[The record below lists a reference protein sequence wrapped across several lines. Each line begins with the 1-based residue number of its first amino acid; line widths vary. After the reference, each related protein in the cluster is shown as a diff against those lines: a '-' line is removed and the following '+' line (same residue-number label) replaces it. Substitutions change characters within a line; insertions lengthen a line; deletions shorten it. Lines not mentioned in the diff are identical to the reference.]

1 MTNAEPS
8 NPGSHFCIF
17 NCMKIFLL
25 FLTICFAL
33 ANAQG
38 INPSKDLKNIPED
51 KIQRTF
57 KVSRDSLR
65 KELWL
70 EVEKNEI
77 VKVCIDKKVKDWKTS
92 LKSSIFN
99 DSCFVLQ
106 LPTLIG
112 VESVNVYV
120 HKSNK
125 THKINLAVGMKY
137 LNFKKEKVLLGF
149 NKFEDRKG
157 DIFISH
163 SPESDPERFVS
174 VSGTYLVDKYPVTN
188 CEITQLMW
196 DSLPANPSFV
206 NKQLKEFAEQRT
218 SRKNNSIRNENCVTH
233 DSAACLI
240 SLLQAMKYANARS
253 SREGLKPYYIFS
265 ASDYDESKILS
276 KGRYV
281 IGNYDYDLY
290 TYNRFILVEVDETS
304 DGYRL
309 PYYDEGMM
317 FARGGDKKN
326 KAPWGDSS
334 VAFEETAKYARF
346 ATWKH
351 YYESEPVGQLLP
363 NGYGLYDIFGLVY
376 EHVLF
381 EERNPFKGLQGRPSC
396 LKGGDHHV
404 KKEYEQNSI
413 DMFPYWKWINYG
425 YYKSNYNGGMD
436 AGFRL
441 IRNIGNNAKWTGIK
455 APKNEVQSNKQSK
468 GISKDLSSISNS
480 PKNEPQRRAVP
491 KPDTA
496 NPKRKQK
503 KVVFDG
509 YIKPISRDI
518 LFGTLSD
525 KGSVEAKSPAIP
537 RIDTIAN
544 DWIRSFFANSDLAR
558 VAKVWVIKHPKT
570 KVKRI
575 KARITLLKSDSTS
588 YGFNPVE
595 IELYKKGEEGG
606 FYVFQT
612 MTNSKG
618 KPLLFSEDESDA
630 GNYEDAVILCLKSE
644 SDIFYYEMLE

>member
-8 NPGSHFCIF
+8 DSGSLFCIF

-25 FLTICFAL
+25 FLTVCFAI
-33 ANAQG
+33 ASAQVVDL
-38 INPSKDLKNIPED
+38 SKNLKNIPQN

-57 KVSRDSLR
+57 NVSRDSLR
-65 KELWL
+65 KDLWL

-77 VKVCIDKKVKDWKTS
+77 VKICVDKKVKEWETS

-112 VESVNVYV
+112 VESINVYV

-149 NKFEDRKG
+149 NEFEDRKG
-157 DIFISH
+157 DIFNSH

-265 ASDYDESKILS
+265 ATDYDESKILS

-281 IGNYDYDLY
+281 IGNYDYDVY

-309 PYYDEGMM
+309 PYYDEWMM
-317 FARGGDKKN
+317 FARGGDKK
-326 KAPWGDSS
+326 
-334 VAFEETAKYARF
+334 
-346 ATWKH
+346 
-351 YYESEPVGQLLP
+351 
-363 NGYGLYDIFGLVY
+363 
-376 EHVLF
+376 
-381 EERNPFKGLQGRPSC
+381 
-396 LKGGDHHV
+396 
-404 KKEYEQNSI
+404 
-413 DMFPYWKWINYG
+413 
-425 YYKSNYNGGMD
+425 
-436 AGFRL
+436 
-441 IRNIGNNAKWTGIK
+441 IK
-455 APKNEVQSNKQSK
+455 LH
-468 GISKDLSSISNS
+468 G
-480 PKNEPQRRAVP
+480 
-491 KPDTA
+491 
-496 NPKRKQK
+496 
-503 KVVFDG
+503 
-509 YIKPISRDI
+509 
-518 LFGTLSD
+518 
-525 KGSVEAKSPAIP
+525 
-537 RIDTIAN
+537 
-544 DWIRSFFANSDLAR
+544 
-558 VAKVWVIKHPKT
+558 VIHP
-570 KVKRI
+570 
-575 KARITLLKSDSTS
+575 
-588 YGFNPVE
+588 
-595 IELYKKGEEGG
+595 
-606 FYVFQT
+606 
-612 MTNSKG
+612 
-618 KPLLFSEDESDA
+618 
-630 GNYEDAVILCLKSE
+630 
-644 SDIFYYEMLE
+644 

>member
-1 MTNAEPS
+1 MNIISFSAFSFLALCILLCTACS
-8 NPGSHFCIF
+8 NDTPY
-17 NCMKIFLL
+17 K
-25 FLTICFAL
+25 A
-33 ANAQG
+33 
-38 INPSKDLKNIPED
+38 DLSQ
-51 KIQRTF
+51 IQRSINIT
-57 KVSRDSLR
+57 RDSLG

-70 EVEKNEI
+70 EVEKNEVI
-77 VKVCIDKKVKDWKTS
+77 KLCLDSNVRTWESS
-92 LKSSIFN
+92 LNSKILN
-99 DSCFVLQ
+99 DSCLTFQV
-106 LPTLIG
+106 PTLIG
-112 VESVNVYV
+112 VDTIKVYFLDSDSS
-120 HKSNK
+120 HN
-125 THKINLAVGMKY
+125 INLAVGMKY
-137 LNFKKEKVLLGF
+137 FDFKNEEVLLGF
-149 NKFEDRKG
+149 NKYQKG
-157 DIFISH
+157 SAF
-163 SPESDPERFVS
+163 ERFLNS
-174 VSGTYLVDKYPVTN
+174 SKIDEDKERLNSITGTYLIDKYPVTN

-196 DSLPANPSFV
+196 DSIPTNPSFK
-206 NKQLKEFAEQRT
+206 NKEFQEIAEQW
-218 SRKNNSIRNENCVTH
+218 SYRKKNSIRNEKCIALDT
-233 DSAACLI
+233 AASTV
-240 SLLQAMKYANARS
+240 SLHQAMKYANARS
-253 SREGLKPYYIFS
+253 IREGLKPYYIFS
-265 ASDYDESKILS
+265 AGSGTKSKILS
-276 KGRYV
+276 R
-281 IGNYDYDLY
+281 GNYIIGLFDLSKN
-290 TYNRFILVEVDETS
+290 TDWTVKVSVDFSS

-309 PYYDEGMM
+309 PYYDEWMM

-326 KAPWGDSS
+326 DAPWGDSS

-351 YYESEPVGQLLP
+351 YFESEPVGQLLP
-363 NGYGLYDIFGLVY
+363 NGYGLYDMFGLVW

-381 EERNPFKGLQGRPSC
+381 EEINPFKTLQNRPSC
-396 LKGGDHHV
+396 LKGGDNHV
-404 KKEYEQNSI
+404 ELDHESSRITLN
-413 DMFPYWKWINYG
+413 PYWKWINYG
-425 YYKSNYNGGMD
+425 YNEPNYSGGYL

-441 IRNIGNNAKWTGIK
+441 IRNIGNNAKWTEVK

-480 PKNEPQRRAVP
+480 PKNEPQKRAVP

-503 KVVFDG
+503 KIVFDG

-537 RIDTIAN
+537 RIDKIAN

-558 VAKVWVIKHPKT
+558 AAKVWVIKHPKT

-630 GNYEDAVILCLKSE
+630 GNYEDAVILCLKNE